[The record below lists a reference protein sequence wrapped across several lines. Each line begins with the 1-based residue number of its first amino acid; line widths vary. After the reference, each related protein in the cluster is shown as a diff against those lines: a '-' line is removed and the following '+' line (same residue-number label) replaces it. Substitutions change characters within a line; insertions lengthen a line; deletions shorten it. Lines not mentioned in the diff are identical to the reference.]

1 MNIFGN
7 EIETVDFAESKF
19 YNLEQIC
26 KALDMEPRSV
36 LAFMRQHKGYTL
48 VQTKNT
54 AWIDAPTLLRWMLVP
69 ELQKVLSPK
78 ALVYSEELFDK
89 VLLPLIHEDK
99 IDLKRQSQIM
109 L

>member
-36 LAFMRQHKGYTL
+36 LAFMQQHKGYTL
-48 VQTKNT
+48 VQTKNA
-54 AWIDAPTLLRWMLVP
+54 AWIDYPTLLRWMLVP
-69 ELQKVLSPK
+69 ELQKVLSLK
-78 ALVYSEELFDK
+78 AMDYAEELFDN
-89 VLLPLIHEDK
+89 L
-99 IDLKRQSQIM
+99 RN
-109 L
+109 